1 MSRPFFTY
9 QLEHAFFLLALRV
22 NLMVAEQDNAFQDER
37 LEYHLQVQAN
47 QIQSVLTHHETSTM
61 ITGGIIN
68 NRSFNFDLRSPITV
82 GLEKLSSLKDDFKT
96 ALGVEGIRLNRQ
108 NGQLQLQVIR
118 PFTPAVPLVDL
129 LSRLHNNPPASAV
142 LGYAEDGSVIRH
154 DFTADA
160 TPNILI
166 SGAKDAGKTNLLR
179 TIAVSLAL
187 TNRQADVQIVAIN
200 PTSADSQN
208 RDSEAAFWR
217 PLNYVPHM
225 LTDVVSR
232 QTEISE
238 LLLFMVREM
247 NYRSE
252 HLFSS
257 PRIVVL
263 IDQAATVMER
273 GGRTVSEA
281 ILRIAE
287 RGAGAGIHLVLGTSR
302 PQSGQFG
309 PHLLTNLQSH
319 YAGFRNQNSERQDDD
334 ITARAA
340 TLLGQGD
347 FLSCGFSPQLRFQAA
362 FIDDYD
368 LHMGLSKLYRK
379 RPILLAQPL
388 STRKQLNP
396 SIKPSTLE
404 QHFAFADGIV
414 AVS

>member
-1 MSRPFFTY
+1 
-9 QLEHAFFLLALRV
+9 
-22 NLMVAEQDNAFQDER
+22 MVAEQDNALHEER
-37 LEYHLQVQAN
+37 VEYHLQVQAN
-47 QIQSVLTHHETSTM
+47 QIQSVLNHHGTSTM
-61 ITGGIIN
+61 ITGGIIK
-68 NRSFNFDLRSPITV
+68 NRSISFDLRSPITV
-82 GLEKLSSLKDDFKT
+82 GLEKLSALVDDFKK

-118 PFTPAVPLVDL
+118 PFTPAVPLLDL

-142 LGYAEDGSVIRH
+142 LGFAEDGSVIRH

-166 SGAKDAGKTNLLR
+166 SGEKDAGKTNLMR

-187 TNRQADVQIVAIN
+187 TNRQADVQMVAIN
-200 PTSADSQN
+200 PTSVDSQK

-217 PLNYVPHM
+217 PLNYIPHM
-225 LTDVVSR
+225 LTNVVSR

-238 LLLFMVREM
+238 LLLFIVREM
-247 NYRSE
+247 NYRNE
-252 HLFSS
+252 HSFSS

-281 ILRIAE
+281 ILRMAE

-302 PQSGQFG
+302 PQAGQFG

-319 YAGFRNQNSERQDDD
+319 FTGRGTQNSEYPDNDD
-334 ITARAA
+334 ITGRAA
-340 TLLGQGD
+340 ALLGQGD
-347 FLSCGFSPQLRFQAA
+347 FLSCGFSPPLRFQAA

-379 RPILLAQPL
+379 RPILLAPPL

-404 QHFAFADGIV
+404 QQFEFADGIV